1 MGGGLMQIGTF
12 GPVVF
17 EVSSEKVRTFDSL
30 QRTESGRWTT
40 HEVLHQKPK
49 SEFLGADN
57 GSITFDMYFNVA
69 LNVHPQKE
77 IDMLIRMVRV
87 GAVHTL
93 IIGEKRH
100 GIHKWKIT
108 SVGQTYN
115 KWDNRGN
122 VLTASV
128 SVSLEEYV

>member
-1 MGGGLMQIGTF
+1 MQIGTF

-17 EVSSEKVRTFDSL
+17 EVSSEKVSTFDNF
-30 QRTESGRWTT
+30 QRTESGRWAA

-49 SEFLGADN
+49 SEFLGPDV
-57 GSITFDMYFNVA
+57 GSITFDMNFNVF

-77 IDMLIRMVRV
+77 IDKLIRLVRV

-108 SVGQTYN
+108 SVGQTY
-115 KWDNRGN
+115 KTWDNRGN
-122 VLTASV
+122 VLSATV